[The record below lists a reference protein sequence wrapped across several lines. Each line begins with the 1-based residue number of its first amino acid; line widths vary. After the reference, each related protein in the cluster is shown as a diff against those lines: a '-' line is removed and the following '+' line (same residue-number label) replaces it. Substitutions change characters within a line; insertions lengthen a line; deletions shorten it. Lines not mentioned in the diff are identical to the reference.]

1 MSVQIERLMW
11 LKPGEQ
17 RKLCRKPVRPQTEAG
32 HSPFRLILL
41 GPPGVGKGTQA
52 AFLCKKYGTCH
63 LSTGELFRSGKNLP
77 PSQRS
82 PAMESAVQH
91 MVRGDL
97 VPDVTVLEL
106 VHERV
111 HCLHCDT
118 GFLLDGFPRTVVQA
132 EALQRLLLSEGMALD
147 AVLDYTLPIDEVVRR
162 ISGRRTCIG
171 CNASYHVW
179 NCPPRRPGFCDLCGD
194 ELCQREDDLPEAVRT
209 RLDAYARQTA
219 PLVDYYRDQGL
230 LASISAEG
238 LPSDVLNRT
247 IEVLNQRRVAQTSR
261 SASVG
266 PVCSGSPAC

>member
-11 LKPGEQ
+11 LKPWEQ
-17 RKLCRKPVRPQTEAG
+17 RKLCRKPARPQSKVS

-91 MVRGDL
+91 MVRGEL
-97 VPDVTVLEL
+97 VPDATVLEL

-111 HCLHCDT
+111 QCLRCDT

-132 EALQRLLLSEGMALD
+132 EALQRLLLREGMALD
-147 AVLDYTLPIDEVVRR
+147 AVLDYTLPMEEVVRR

-179 NCPPRRPGFCDLCGD
+179 NCPPRRPGSCDLCGD

-209 RLDAYARQTA
+209 RLEVYAKQTA
-219 PLVDYYRDQGL
+219 PLVDYYRTQGL
-230 LASISAEG
+230 LTSISAEG
-238 LPSDVLNRT
+238 LPGDVLNRT
-247 IEVLNQRRVAQTSR
+247 TEVLAQRRAARPSIA
-261 SASVG
+261 ASVAAAF
-266 PVCSGSPAC
+266 SGSTVC